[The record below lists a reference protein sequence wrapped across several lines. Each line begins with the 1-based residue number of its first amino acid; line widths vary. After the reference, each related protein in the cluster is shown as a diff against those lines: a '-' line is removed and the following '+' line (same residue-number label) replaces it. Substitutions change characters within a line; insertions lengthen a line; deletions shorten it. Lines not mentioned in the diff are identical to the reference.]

1 MGQLENPKHEL
12 FAQALIKHNGR
23 QTEAYMEV
31 YPKSKY
37 DSARHSAAI
46 LLTNAY
52 IRERIRQLLG
62 EHGLGVAELLKK
74 LKDLTEAT
82 RIIKAPTCN
91 MLSLF
96 MEYSWKPSGWHFIFI
111 A

>member
-1 MGQLENPKHEL
+1 
-12 FAQALIKHNGR
+12 
-23 QTEAYMEV
+23 MEV

-52 IRERIRQLLG
+52 IKERVRQLLE

-74 LKDLTEAT
+74 LKEFD
-82 RIIKAPTCN
+82 RGHKDCKKARVQ
-91 MLSLF
+91 
-96 MEYSWKPSGWHFIFI
+96 
-111 A
+111 